1 MTATMSQE
9 LSLSIRSREL
19 KKNSLIKVLEYE
31 TYSLPD
37 GKLALQLQ
45 KICLITQDPGHSFGN
60 PIDFHDAYELEEE
73 VDQSTTTTQ
82 CGDPVV
88 VSAST
93 GAPIETRFCRELM
106 MQRGGGQHPTGNSG
120 SSSNGNGNANSS
132 LLFPNGSDQS
142 LCELYSCR
150 YLLSDAPADSK
161 IPRSGWQIDSA
172 GIAPGPKC
180 RWIQA
185 PPPSPPSPTPSPTTV
200 AGADTI
206 SKIEEQASVLVVGGN

>member
-73 VDQSTTTTQ
+73 VDQST
-82 CGDPVV
+82 
-88 VSAST
+88 
-93 GAPIETRFCRELM
+93 
-106 MQRGGGQHPTGNSG
+106 NS
-120 SSSNGNGNANSS
+120 
-132 LLFPNGSDQS
+132 
-142 LCELYSCR
+142 
-150 YLLSDAPADSK
+150 
-161 IPRSGWQIDSA
+161 
-172 GIAPGPKC
+172 
-180 RWIQA
+180 
-185 PPPSPPSPTPSPTTV
+185 
-200 AGADTI
+200 
-206 SKIEEQASVLVVGGN
+206 